1 MELNRLLD
9 KKLTPQQKS
18 KYERDNG
25 KFKILNILIILPIV
39 TTILGIFL
47 ESMVVVT
54 VSIIVIILCLLFIV
68 FATKKKNEVY
78 EKIIIPLVL
87 KERFNNIE
95 LFNGELDVENGYY
108 LSGLGKDYSK
118 FENRNNLVLQED
130 RYKVT
135 ISKVVTKNKKEH
147 FDENEEEKEFEK
159 SFSGMF
165 AYVRIPSEID
175 IDLIVKENYKTQ
187 KQIDEIDKADVQ
199 RVKMNNIEFDTQY
212 DVISSDPSVAR
223 RILSLG
229 VMARILD
236 INKKLGKVISFSI
249 KDNFLYILVDYDE
262 FLEFSSSKKNE
273 YVNEEQAQENMDV
286 IETLDYFIRYIVNLT
301 EI

>member
-118 FENRNNLVLQED
+118 FEIRNSLGLQED

-147 FDENEEEKEFEK
+147 YDENEEEKEFEK
-159 SFSGMF
+159 SFSGIF

-187 KQIDEIDKADVQ
+187 KQINEIDKADVQ

-212 DVISSDPSVAR
+212 DVISSDASVAR

-249 KDNFLYILVDYDE
+249 KDNFLYILVEYDE

>member
-25 KFKILNILIILPIV
+25 KFKMLNILIILPIV

-47 ESMVVVT
+47 ESMIVVT
-54 VSIIVIILCLLFIV
+54 ISIIVIILCLLFIV

-78 EKIIIPLVL
+78 EKIIVPLVIR
-87 KERFNNIE
+87 ERFNNIE

-159 SFSGMF
+159 SFSGIF

-187 KQIDEIDKADVQ
+187 KQINEIDKADVQ

-212 DVISSDPSVAR
+212 DVISSDPSMAR
-223 RILSLG
+223 RILSIG

-249 KDNFLYILVDYDE
+249 KDNFLYILVEYDE